1 MTDREQRTLDFLRER
16 LGACEYF
23 RAHPAE
29 GAYRLEHSIRVARIG
44 AEIARNE
51 GMDEEH
57 MTIACLLHDV
67 GYGTDFPA
75 DYNWNDHGRHGAKIA
90 RPFLSTLGLDS
101 QTVEDICYGI
111 AIHVD
116 DRSDFPGCRTPFTET
131 VGDADNIDRFDV
143 FRIYDSLRFRNF
155 YEMSLMER
163 LNWLE
168 GLGPQ
173 LEKLEQMELATPT
186 ATALWRSRVAFQ
198 RAFFDRL
205 LEQTR
210 AGTLPERTEEQ

>member
-1 MTDREQRTLDFLRER
+1 M
-16 LGACEYF
+16 
-23 RAHPAE
+23 
-29 GAYRLEHSIRVARIG
+29 
-44 AEIARNE
+44 
-51 GMDEEH
+51 
-57 MTIACLLHDV
+57 
-67 GYGTDFPA
+67 
-75 DYNWNDHGRHGAKIA
+75 
-90 RPFLSTLGLDS
+90 
-101 QTVEDICYGI
+101 EDICYGI

-155 YEMSLMER
+155 YEMSLVER